1 MINSSGS
8 GLFAKIRFMDE
19 TPPIAP
25 VPGELTVRTGTH
37 VVVELLDDAGGI
49 ERLEFVMVPDQSAD
63 FTRGFLGEGTPLAK
77 AILGK
82 PAGSHIQYRQADI
95 ASLRILAVTPASS
108 APDKDVAQQ
117 REAAMRKAM
126 ADVERTNAILFASS
140 FSGKWG
146 DYDPSGMEHWEEKDE

>member
-8 GLFAKIRFMDE
+8 GLFAKIRLMDE
-19 TPPIAP
+19 TPPITSD
-25 VPGELTVRTGTH
+25 PGELTVQTGKH
-37 VVVELLDDAGGI
+37 VVVELLDDAGGS
-49 ERLEFVMVPDQSAD
+49 ERLEVDIVPDQSAD
-63 FTRGFLGEGTPLAK
+63 FARGYLGEGTPLAK

-82 PAGSHIQYRQADI
+82 PAGSHIPYRQADI
-95 ASLRILAVTPASS
+95 AGLRILTVTPASS
-108 APDKDVAQQ
+108 APGKEVAQQ
-117 REAAMRKAM
+117 RETAMRKAM

>member
-1 MINSSGS
+1 
-8 GLFAKIRFMDE
+8 MDE
-19 TPPIAP
+19 TPPITPAP
-25 VPGELTVRTGTH
+25 AELTAQTGSH
-37 VVVELLDDAGGI
+37 VVIDLLEDSGGS
-49 ERLEFVMVPDQSAD
+49 ERLEFDIVPDKSAD
-63 FTRGFLGEGTPLAK
+63 FARGYLGEGTPLAK
-77 AILGK
+77 AIWGK
-82 PAGSHIQYRQADI
+82 PAGSHIPYRQADI

-108 APDKDVAQQ
+108 APHKDAAQQ